1 MKKKVSCNVKK
12 KTVVSLNIR
21 DSKLIKNDDK
31 KIWKQKLIDSEF

>member
-31 KIWKQKLIDSEF
+31 KNMEAKAH